1 MSKKNIKKET
11 KKVLSPAK
19 IAGLAVG
26 LVFVIIVLIISICHT
41 SKNKTN
47 NKIQANL
54 TEDEVKQEIEN
65 TKFIDVI
72 SRILQLED
80 KKASESEYITYY
92 VGGGFNYSD
101 FVEPDNNEYTLSI
114 EYLYPEANDINIF
127 NMKKE
132 FHIIKTGYN
141 FEIETTKYAV
151 NAAGEKINDRV
162 LKENYQYC
170 YLDDTFKFTN
180 EDDGNE
186 K

>member
-1 MSKKNIKKET
+1 MSRKIIREET
-11 KKVLSPAK
+11 REALSLAKVT
-19 IAGLAVG
+19 GLVVG
-26 LVFVIIVLIISICHT
+26 LVFVFIALAISIYNT
-41 SKNKTN
+41 SGDRLNNKT
-47 NKIQANL
+47 QANL
-54 TEDEVKQEIEN
+54 TEDEVGKKIEN

-72 SRILQLED
+72 SRILQLEN

-114 EYLYPEANDINIF
+114 EYLYPGANDINIF

-141 FEIETTKYAV
+141 FEIETTEFAI
-151 NAAGEKINDRV
+151 NAAGERINDQEI
-162 LKENYQYC
+162 KENYQYC

-180 EDDGNE
+180 EGD
-186 K
+186 